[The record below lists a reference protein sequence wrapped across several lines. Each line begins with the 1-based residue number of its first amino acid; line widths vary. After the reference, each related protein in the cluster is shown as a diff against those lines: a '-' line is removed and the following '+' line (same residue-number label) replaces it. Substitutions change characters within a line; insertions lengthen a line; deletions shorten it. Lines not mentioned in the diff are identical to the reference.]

1 MIDFINIRDK
11 VSPQLIR
18 EISGVLANLRSGEG
32 FLLRDDQGIA
42 ILAEDK
48 GDNPLVF
55 CFSIPVPLTVEAGRD
70 LLSLCEKTC
79 NQAGIDTANSGNIF
93 LGCFDLLDQLITNEL
108 AVMNIADVV
117 GALHVQRH
125 LNNGID
131 LAEQV
136 KNNNYLALTPGVKA
150 KFSIIK
156 NGQLIQLDGDISPR
170 LRL

>member
-1 MIDFINIRDK
+1 MCGREEAFGPDQTAPKIFVDRGG
-11 VSPQLIR
+11 QLR
-18 EISGVLANLRSGEG
+18 RRGKG
-32 FLLRDDQGIA
+32 RDDS
-42 ILAEDK
+42 K
-48 GDNPLVF
+48 
-55 CFSIPVPLTVEAGRD
+55 AGRD

-79 NQAGIDTANSGNIF
+79 TQAGIDTANSGNIF

-131 LAEQV
+131 LEEQA
-136 KNNNYLALTPGVKA
+136 KNNNYLALAPGVKA
-150 KFSIIK
+150 MFSIIK
-156 NGQLIQLDGDISPR
+156 NEQLIQLDGDIGPR